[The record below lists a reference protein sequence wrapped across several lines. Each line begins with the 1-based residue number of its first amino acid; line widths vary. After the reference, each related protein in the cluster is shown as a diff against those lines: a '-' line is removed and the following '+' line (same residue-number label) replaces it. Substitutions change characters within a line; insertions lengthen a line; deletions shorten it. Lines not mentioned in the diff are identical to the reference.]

1 MNTILSSRFLSAQQ
15 TTTMK
20 IHCLFLLTLLIPLP
34 SQGHVTPFSTCLR
47 FFVNGAPPTILRD
60 QNKPDRYQQIC
71 QCLLDQAGST
81 VYFYATLYDTKNKI
95 PVYSA
100 YLLGTGRGTTNR
112 RNPWYSEPEVLYFQL
127 NRTDLK
133 HLALSFR
140 QYS

>member
-47 FFVNGAPPTILRD
+47 FFVNGAPPTILPD
-60 QNKPDRYQQIC
+60 QNRYKQIC
-71 QCLLDQAGST
+71 QCLQDQNKKLN
-81 VYFYATLYDTKNKI
+81 YFYATLYDTTNKI

-100 YLLGTGRGTTNR
+100 YVLGDGQGAKHREDK
-112 RNPWYSEPEVLYFQL
+112 WFSEPEVLYFQL

-133 HLALSFR
+133 DLALSFL